1 MQFVQP
7 ILDLQETRN
16 QFPTHIYKDDSGKN
30 VECLIP
36 FSSDIK
42 FNLFIRDMDKSSVNP
57 TSIENNLCLYIKGA
71 PERILSRCSHILID
85 GQEVPFTEDRIKE
98 VNSANT

>member
-1 MQFVQP
+1 
-7 ILDLQETRN
+7 
-16 QFPTHIYKDDSGKN
+16 
-30 VECLIP
+30 
-36 FSSDIK
+36 
-42 FNLFIRDMDKSSVNP
+42 MDKSSVNP